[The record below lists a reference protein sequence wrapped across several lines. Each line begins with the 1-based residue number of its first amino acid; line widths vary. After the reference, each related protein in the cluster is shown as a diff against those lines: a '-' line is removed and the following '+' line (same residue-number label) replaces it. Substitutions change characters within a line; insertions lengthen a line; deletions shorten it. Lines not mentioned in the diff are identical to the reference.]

1 MQKYFYVYYS
11 FEEFGRG
18 YIGSRVC
25 KCIPEKDIK
34 YFGSYRDKLFKPT
47 QKIIIETFFSKEEM
61 LNAEILL
68 HNFYEVNI
76 NPHFSNKA
84 KQTSN
89 KFSTIGLKPSEEII
103 DKLRE
108 HWKGEKNPNYGGGK
122 NNSFYGRKHTEEWKK
137 NQSIRFKG
145 RKNSEES
152 KIKQSR
158 TMRGRKPWNKGITDP
173 SITGGKNPRAKR
185 ILYNNQVFECIKDA
199 VEITNITRHMILKTC
214 VFLN

>member
-1 MQKYFYVYYS
+1 MKKYFYVYYS

-89 KFSTIGLKPSEEII
+89 KFSTIET
-103 DKLRE
+103 
-108 HWKGEKNPNYGGGK
+108 
-122 NNSFYGRKHTEEWKK
+122 F
-137 NQSIRFKG
+137 
-145 RKNSEES
+145 
-152 KIKQSR
+152 
-158 TMRGRKPWNKGITDP
+158 
-173 SITGGKNPRAKR
+173 
-185 ILYNNQVFECIKDA
+185 
-199 VEITNITRHMILKTC
+199 
-214 VFLN
+214 